1 MARDVIVETRNDRRE
16 LARDAGF
23 SRVSLGSV
31 LAGTLGAYGAG
42 AVLLAIA
49 AAVVKAVGV
58 DTNLSTNEW
67 RQLGMGGGI
76 AVAVVMFLAYL
87 YGGYVAGRMSRRAGA
102 LNGVLVF
109 VLGIAMAAG
118 VAALANAFTDGDTVM
133 RNLRNIGVPTS
144 AEEWRDV
151 GTVAGI
157 GSLVAMLLGSIFGG
171 TLGERWH
178 GKLMA
183 RAWDPEVGDG
193 VPVNPGARH
202 TVGDNTVVDDGRS
215 TVMSRRGDRD
225 RDSDSDRDRDGDF
238 DGRDRD
244 RDRDGKVDLTD
255 RTDSTLDD
263 DYDRDRDG
271 DRTSVGSRD
280 TFDRDR
286 DDIGVNRPT
295 ND

>member
-1 MARDVIVETRNDRRE
+1 MARDVVVETRNDRRE

-31 LAGTLGAYGAG
+31 LAGTLVAYGAF

-76 AVAVVMFLAYL
+76 AVAVVMFFAYL

-102 LNGVLVF
+102 LNGFLVF

-193 VPVNPGARH
+193 IPVNPGARH
-202 TVGDNTVVDDGRS
+202 TIGDNTVDNTLVDDGRS
-215 TVMSRRGDRD
+215 TVMSRRD
-225 RDSDSDRDRDGDF
+225 
-238 DGRDRD
+238 D

-255 RTDSTLDD
+255 RTNSSLDE
-263 DYDRDRDG
+263 DYDRDRDR

-280 TFDRDR
+280 TFNRDR